1 MISDP
6 NGLRLAKRNRAV
18 TLKFMRNAGK
28 TPDDIR
34 RMVGL
39 EQVVSS

>member
-1 MISDP
+1 MSWRWWKRRP
-6 NGLRLAKRNRAV
+6 NDAATG

-39 EQVVSS
+39 D